1 MFLFYFVDWRKMNKI
16 FVTMLKIRNIF
27 EKLPSVHG
35 TKAADLF
42 LSAIYSAAN
51 RSNSFFPSIVE
62 SENGYSLCIKS
73 YFFTF

>member
-1 MFLFYFVDWRKMNKI
+1 
-16 FVTMLKIRNIF
+16 MLKIRNIF

-62 SENGYSLCIKS
+62 SENGYSLCINLSRTFSHFKFHI
-73 YFFTF
+73 FFLTTFII